1 MRSSTR
7 RALALVFAATAVT
20 HCTNPQG
27 PSFDETAVIAA
38 LRQAA
43 VPVGDSGLRAQAPR
57 SVIEQLADGA
67 TIIGLGE
74 STHGT
79 REFFLYKNQ
88 AIELL
93 AAKGVRV
100 IGFEAPWASAR
111 TIGAY
116 VNGANI
122 SEATVAD
129 ALQYK
134 VYRTREVL
142 DLLAWMRTENQTRPP
157 ATRLVYAPFDPQ
169 DYLLTEPGGTIP
181 QMDAVL
187 RPVDA
192 PLADSVWVRYDAL
205 AIGLDTVVRTGKF
218 TPAQGERLGMLVRV
232 ARERLAAAEGTLATR
247 LGAFDAAWLVR
258 SAAVVEQF
266 ITQARLTA
274 TPATEA
280 AGFTVRDSSM
290 AANAQWWLA
299 MSGSGAR
306 AALWAHNGH
315 VGITTMDGSL
325 TMGTFLRRALGDR
338 YRVLGFSMGG
348 GRFNGNVP
356 SDPQLAPP
364 AKGGTVDGLLARV
377 ATQPNGIW
385 LADLRSL
392 SEPAAGWAT
401 SATGQRWL
409 GSGVGDTNLY
419 LDLPLRP
426 TFDALLFV
434 NQTTASIKVP

>member
-1 MRSSTR
+1 MRSHAI
-7 RALALVFAATAVT
+7 RALALILASAAVT
-20 HCTNPQG
+20 RCSNIQG
-27 PSFDETAVIAA
+27 PSFDEAAVIAA

-43 VPVGDSGLRAQAPR
+43 IPVGDSGLRAQAPR
-57 SVIEQLADGA
+57 RAIEQLAEGA

-93 AAKGVRV
+93 AASGVRV

-122 SEATVAD
+122 TESTVAD

-134 VYRTREVL
+134 VWRTREVL
-142 DLLAWMRTENQTRPP
+142 DLLAWMRRENATRSP

-169 DYLLTEPGGTIP
+169 DYLLTEPGGMIP
-181 QMDAVL
+181 QIDSIL

-192 PLADSVWVRYDAL
+192 ALADSVRTRYRAL
-205 AIGLDTVVRTGKF
+205 ALGLDTVTRTNRI
-218 TPAQGERLGMLVRV
+218 TPAQGERFGTLVRE
-232 ARERLAAAEGTLATR
+232 ARERLAAAEGALAPR

-280 AGFTVRDSSM
+280 QGLTVRDSSM
-290 AANAQWWLA
+290 AVNAQWWLA
-299 MSGSGAR
+299 ASGPGAR

-315 VGITTMDGSL
+315 VGITTMDGST
-325 TMGTFLRRALGDR
+325 TMGTFLRRSLGDR

-348 GRFNGNVP
+348 GQFNSNIP
-356 SDPQLAPP
+356 SDPQRAGP
-364 AKGGTVDGLLARV
+364 AKSGTVDGLLARV
-377 ATQPNGIW
+377 ATQPNGVW
-385 LADLRSL
+385 LADLRTL
-392 SEPAAGWAT
+392 PEPAANWAT
-401 SATGQRWL
+401 AATGVRWL
-409 GSGVGDTNLY
+409 GAGEPSTDYY
-419 LDLPLRP
+419 LKVSLRP
-426 TFDALLFV
+426 TFDFLLFV
-434 NQTTASIKVP
+434 NQTTASVKFP

>member
-7 RALALVFAATAVT
+7 RALVLLLASTAVT
-20 HCTNPQG
+20 QCSDPQG
-27 PSFDETAVIAA
+27 PSFDETAVLAA
-38 LRQAA
+38 IRQVA

-57 SVIEQLADGA
+57 KVIEKLAEGA
-67 TIIGLGE
+67 TVIGLGE

-93 AAKGVRV
+93 AASGVRV

-122 SEATVAD
+122 TESTVAD

-134 VYRTREVL
+134 VWRTREVL
-142 DLLAWMRTENQTRPP
+142 DLLAWMRNENKARPP

-169 DYLLTEPGGTIP
+169 DYLLTDPGGTVP
-181 QMDAVL
+181 QIDSIL

-192 PLADSVWVRYDAL
+192 ALADTVRARYVAL
-205 AIGLDTVVRTGKF
+205 AIGLDTVVRTGTI
-218 TPAQGERLGMLVRV
+218 TPAQGERFGALVRV

-247 LGAFDAAWLVR
+247 LGAFDAAWLVQ

-266 ITQARLTA
+266 IAQARLTS

-280 AGFTVRDSSM
+280 QGFTVRDSSM
-290 AANAQWWLA
+290 ASNAQWWLA
-299 MSGSGAR
+299 NSGAGAR

-315 VGITTMDGSL
+315 VGITTTGGA
-325 TMGTFLRRALGDR
+325 THMGAFLRRSLGDR

-348 GRFNGNVP
+348 GQFNSNIP
-356 SDPQLAPP
+356 SDPQTAGP
-364 AKGGTVDGLLARV
+364 ARSGTVDGLLARV
-377 ATQPNGIW
+377 ATQPNGVWI
-385 LADLRSL
+385 ADLRTL
-392 SEPAAGWAT
+392 PEPAANWAAA
-401 SATGQRWL
+401 ATGVRWI
-409 GSGVGDTNLY
+409 GAGEPSTDYY
-419 LDLPLRP
+419 LKVTLRP
-426 TFDALLFV
+426 TFDFLLFV
-434 NQTTASIKVP
+434 NQTTASVKVP